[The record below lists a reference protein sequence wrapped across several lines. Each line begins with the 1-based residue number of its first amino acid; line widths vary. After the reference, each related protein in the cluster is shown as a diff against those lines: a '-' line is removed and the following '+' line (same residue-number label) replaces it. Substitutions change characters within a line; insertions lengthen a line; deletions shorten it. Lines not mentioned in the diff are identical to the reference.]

1 MDQKPAIDTASLFAS
16 ETFGQEGFHL
26 VCFEVMN
33 WGTWPAPRRLDS
45 LNERK
50 LFKS

>member
-1 MDQKPAIDTASLFAS
+1 MDQKPTIDTASLFAS

-33 WGTWPAPRRLDS
+33 WGTFTSNIPYS
-45 LNERK
+45 FQ
-50 LFKS
+50 FKKGG